1 MQREREILPVF
12 QKIENADEQ
21 YLSGWED
28 VRAALQQVEKIRQTG
43 QDARVEVI
51 NAVANTTLRITLRST
66 KELDEYFNSHL
77 RRLILDGLTEDS
89 SCVSGRII
97 LS

>member
-1 MQREREILPVF
+1 MQRERGIRPVF
-12 QKIENADEQ
+12 QKIENAEEHH
-21 YLSGWED
+21 LSGWKE
-28 VRAALQQVEKIRQTG
+28 VRVALEQVEKIRQTG

-51 NAVANTTLRITLRST
+51 DAVANATLRIMLRST

-97 LS
+97 LP